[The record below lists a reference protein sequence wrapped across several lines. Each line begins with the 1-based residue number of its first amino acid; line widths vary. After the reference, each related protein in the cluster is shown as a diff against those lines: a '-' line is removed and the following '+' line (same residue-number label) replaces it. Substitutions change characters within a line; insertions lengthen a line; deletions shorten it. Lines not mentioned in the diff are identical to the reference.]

1 MNLRLRGMNWGA
13 ASAVVILLG
22 VGIFHFVAP
31 MPGDGRQGVPEPDG
45 ELRARAA
52 EEGANYRAVRDEN
65 ASRLWQT
72 ARDEI
77 SPEAMSWVSER
88 ARESFVTVSSFRP
101 QRTNDLDGVNQMN
114 YLVAAEGPYQDVM
127 RFIKAFEA
135 EDSLLAVKLVQ
146 ITGIDGA
153 TDTVRASIGL
163 VAYLEAEDG

>member
-1 MNLRLRGMNWGA
+1 MNLSLRGMNWGA
-13 ASAVVILLG
+13 ASAVVALVGI
-22 VGIFHFVAP
+22 GIFHFAAP
-31 MPGDGRQGVPEPDG
+31 MPGDVPQGAPKSADEA
-45 ELRARAA
+45 RTRAA
-52 EEGANYRAVRDEN
+52 KEGEDYRAVRDEN
-65 ASRLWQT
+65 AARLWQA
-72 ARDEI
+72 ARDEV
-77 SPEAMSWVSER
+77 SPQAMSWVSAR

-114 YLVAAEGPYQDVM
+114 YLVAAEGAYQDVM

>member
-1 MNLRLRGMNWGA
+1 MSLSLRGMNWGA
-13 ASAVVILLG
+13 ASAVVVLAG
-22 VGIFHFVAP
+22 VAIFHFATP
-31 MPGDGRQGVPEPDG
+31 MPGTAPEGAP
-45 ELRARAA
+45 ESSEEVRARAA
-52 EEGANYRAVRDEN
+52 DEGADYRRVRKEN
-65 ASRLWQT
+65 AVRLWQM

-77 SPEAMSWVSER
+77 SPEAMSWVSEK

-101 QRTNDLDGVNQMN
+101 QRTNDLDGVDQLN

-163 VAYLEAEDG
+163 VAYLETDDG